1 MNKGNEKRR
10 EVDDSDLTMRKFLFY
25 MNATNDVTL
34 YYIIT
39 LEKSDVLKPFLC
51 CCIVI
56 KDNLYSTYNIFE
68 IQQLFDVDLELYL
81 IISTRISRLR

>member
-39 LEKSDVLKPFLC
+39 LEKSDALKTFLC
-51 CCIVI
+51 WCIVI
-56 KDNLYSTYNIFE
+56 KDNTFNIWE

-81 IISTRISRLR
+81 IIFTRVSRLR

>member
-56 KDNLYSTYNIFE
+56 KDNTYNILE

-81 IISTRISRLR
+81 IIFTRISRLR